1 MIRRFALL
9 AALLALTLAAPR
21 PAAAHPH
28 VWITMAAELVYAP
41 DGTLTGVRNS
51 WTFDE
56 AFTAFALQGL
66 DKGKDGTYGDD
77 VLKPLAQVNID
88 SLKEYDYFVTAK
100 SATAKLPFAEPVD
113 YYLTYKDDALTL
125 HFTLPLK
132 KPQPAKGTVT
142 VDIYDP
148 TYFIA
153 FSFVPKEPVAL
164 KGAPAGCTQEVI
176 SPEPQGQQQLSE
188 AFFSKLT
195 TTSAYGAQFADK
207 ITVKCP

>member
-1 MIRRFALL
+1 MKVRFALL
-9 AALLALTLAAPR
+9 AAVLALAIAAPR

-28 VWITMAAELVYAP
+28 VWVVMKSELVYGP
-41 DGTLTGVRNS
+41 DGALTGIRQA

-66 DKGKDGTYGDD
+66 DKKADGTYGDD
-77 VLKPLAQVNID
+77 VLKPLAQVNVD

-100 SATAKLPFAEPVD
+100 SATAKLAFSDPVD
-113 YYLTYKDDALTL
+113 YYLTYAGDALTL

-132 KPQPAKGTVT
+132 KPQSARGTLS

-148 TYFIA
+148 TYFVS
-153 FSFVPKEPVAL
+153 FSFEDRDPVAL
-164 KGAPAGCTQEVI
+164 VDAPAGCTKTVV
-176 SPEPQGQQQLSE
+176 SPDQQSAPLDES
-188 AFFSKLT
+188 FFAKLT
-195 TTSAYGAQFADK
+195 ASSNFGAQYADK